1 MWTRIGHRCSPTA
14 GPDRTRSDTQLSRR
28 PLFLL
33 VSGRGVLVVVGSP
46 DRIRTGATALRG
58 RRPRPLDD
66 GAAADRTRL
75 PVGLTGQQA
84 GGGDGAVGGGG
95 RHRAFEGGG
104 GGVGGRTR
112 AFERGGD
119 AVGDSLGPAG
129 EADHIRVAELPA
141 AVVAAE
147 DAVGAGAVAVV
158 EGGPGLGAGGGRQ
171 GGGLGE
177 GLALLEALGPAGAE
191 AVGVAGHGAV
201 VVAAGAGG
209 RRRGGGPGEGD
220 EGDGGKDC
228 GGKDAL
234 AGHGRSHSSAL
245 GCQDS
250 NLD

>member
-95 RHRAFEGGG
+95 RHRAFE
-104 GGVGGRTR
+104 
-112 AFERGGD
+112 AGGD
-119 AVGDSLGPAG
+119 AVGDALGPAG
-129 EADHIRVAELPA
+129 EDDHIRVAELPA

-201 VVAAGAGG
+201 GVAAGGGG
-209 RRRGGGPGEGD
+209 RRRGGGRAARGGGGAPPGD
-220 EGDGGKDC
+220 ARGK
-228 GGKDAL
+228 GARVGA
-234 AGHGRSHSSAL
+234 ARMAWRVQAPSPSSAW
-245 GCQDS
+245 GARTRT
-250 NLD
+250 